1 MADSDTASEER
12 RNVRQMKKITKYY
25 LELKIAFLRVA
36 ALVILG
42 GLLFLP
48 SFHKIEST
56 GDNMY
61 TIRLNGEE
69 VGMVDSRETAE
80 EYLRQARTMLTKEAG
95 GLFFVEATLETEGK
109 ELMVG
114 RIDSEN
120 EVVDNM
126 YRILKSGE
134 IMDRSLAYTIK
145 INEFT
150 VNIESAEG
158 VKEILQAALNKY
170 DPDNNFQVELVL
182 DPDREINVLTTKITT
197 SDERIRGEVEMPMA
211 GTEKVYYEIE
221 RNSNVSIQMGFDD
234 FEYGLV
240 DLYFGDEI
248 EVIETYL
255 APSELTDVASAKE
268 ILTKDQEKNTIYEVQ
283 SGDTLS
289 EISLKTEIPLDR
301 IIEMNETLEDE
312 NSTIRVGDELI
323 ITIPEPELSVGRQ
336 EEIYYEEDYDAPIE
350 YIYNDDWYTTDT
362 VVRQQPS
369 AGHRKVAAVVT
380 YRNNSVADT
389 EILKEEVTIAPVPK
403 IVEKGTRIPPTY
415 IKPISGGRL
424 SSNFGRRSAPTRG
437 ASTYHKGIDWATPV
451 GTAVVAS
458 SAGTVVR
465 AGWGSG
471 YGYVVYIN
479 HQDGRQTR
487 YGHLSKVLVKVGQT
501 VSQGEKIA
509 LSGNTGR
516 STGPHLHFEIL
527 IGGNQVNPLQYL
539 N

>member
-1 MADSDTASEER
+1 
-12 RNVRQMKKITKYY
+12 
-25 LELKIAFLRVA
+25 
-36 ALVILG
+36 
-42 GLLFLP
+42 
-48 SFHKIEST
+48 
-56 GDNMY
+56 MY
-61 TIRLNGEE
+61 TILLNGEE
-69 VGMVDSRETAE
+69 VGMVDSRRTAE
-80 EYLRQARTMLTKEAG
+80 EYLRKARTAVAKEAG
-95 GLFFVEATLETEGK
+95 ELFFVDAVMETEGR
-109 ELMVG
+109 ELVFG
-114 RIDSEN
+114 KVDTEE
-120 EVVDNM
+120 EVVESMCRVLKDN
-126 YRILKSGE
+126 E
-134 IMDRSLAYTIK
+134 ITDRSLAYTIK

-150 VNIESAEG
+150 VNIQSAEG
-158 VKEILQAALNKY
+158 VKEILQAALDKY
-170 DPDNNFQVELVL
+170 DPDNEFQVELVV

-197 SDERIRGEVEMPMA
+197 ADDRVKEELEMPMA
-211 GTEKVYYEIE
+211 GAEKTFYEMDQ
-221 RNSNVSIQMGFDD
+221 NSDISLQMSFDD
-234 FEYGLV
+234 FDYGLV
-240 DLYFGDEI
+240 DLYYGDEI

-255 APSELTDVASAKE
+255 SQNELTDVAAAKE
-268 ILTKDQEKNTIYEVQ
+268 ILTRDQEKNTIYEVQ
-283 SGDTLS
+283 AGDTLS

-336 EEIYYEEDYDAPIE
+336 EEIYYEEDYDAPTE
-350 YIYNDDWYTTDT
+350 YIYNDEWYTTDS

-369 AGHRKVAAVVT
+369 AGHRNVAAVVT
-380 YRNNSVADT
+380 YRNNSVTDT

-403 IVEKGTRIPPTY
+403 IVEIGTRIPPTY

-437 ASTYHKGIDWATPV
+437 ASTYHKGVDWATPV

-458 SAGTVVR
+458 CSGTVVR

-479 HQDGRQTR
+479 HPDGRQTR

-501 VSQGEKIA
+501 VSQGDKIA

-527 IGGNQVNPLQYL
+527 IGGSQVNPLQYL